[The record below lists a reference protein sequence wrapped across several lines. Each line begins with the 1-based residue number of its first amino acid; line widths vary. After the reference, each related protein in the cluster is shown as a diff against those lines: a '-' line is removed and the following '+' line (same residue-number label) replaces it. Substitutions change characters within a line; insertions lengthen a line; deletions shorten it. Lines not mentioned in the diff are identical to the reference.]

1 MSAIITDNFRRNS
14 AKLFLNDIAGQD
26 SKGAN
31 VVNANNYYL
40 GIGKSDKWPNAGAV
54 TEDAPGYNV
63 AAPVGSFSD
72 GLEVLNNVATF
83 SKLGASN
90 TTLLIPNVPWAS
102 GKTYKAYNSYDSGC
116 FYATGNSLPCY
127 ATTAT
132 GMYLCLAA
140 GSGSTVNPPVDTS
153 TYIPAQGGTDNYVWI
168 LVQPVS
174 QLGSAFITDQ
184 FIEVSQTALTSTP
197 LTNSSA
203 YGGLCSPVFH
213 IVNGGSGYTGTAP
226 VVTLRG
232 SDATGSTSYTQVLTA
247 TVVGGVITGVVHSL
261 ALASWPKG
269 LQVASVE
276 VTHSTGTGAIIVPVI
291 APRLGYGHIPAAVM
305 PSWYAGISVDLPDN
319 ISLDNFYTPYR
330 QVSIVRNPNTT
341 AVTANALR
349 SLTLAA
355 GHGITSITGANALI
369 TDTSANSVP
378 FAVADAIVGDTL
390 YFHQNYTSGFKELVN
405 ASTTFRL
412 STTGTTTYTYTAVNA
427 SECTTNV
434 NGVVGGDGIYARIA
448 GEVVFVENR
457 TKITRSAGQT
467 EKIKIIIQ
475 F

>member
-14 AKLFLNDIAGQD
+14 AKLFLSDIAG
-26 SKGAN
+26 N
-31 VVNANNYYL
+31 VNNYYL
-40 GIGKSDKWPNAGAV
+40 GIGKSDKWPDAGLV
-54 TEDAPGYNV
+54 TEDASGYNV

-72 GLEVLNNVATF
+72 ALEVLNNVATF

-90 TTLLIPNVPWAS
+90 TTLVIPNVPWAS
-102 GKTYKAYNSYDSGC
+102 GKKYKAYNSYDSGC
-116 FYATGNSLPCY
+116 FYATGNLLPCY

-132 GMYLCLAA
+132 GMYLCLANN
-140 GSGSTVNPPVDTS
+140 SGGLTANSPSDTS
-153 TYIPAQGGTDNYVWI
+153 TYVPAQGADNYVWI

-174 QLGSAFITDQ
+174 QLGTAFITDQ
-184 FIEVSQTALTSTP
+184 FIEVSQTPLTSTP
-197 LTNSSA
+197 LANSTA

-213 IVNGGSGYTGTAP
+213 VVNGGSGYTGTAP

-232 SDATGSTSYTQVLTA
+232 SDAAGATTYTQTLTA
-247 TVVGGVITGVVHSL
+247 TVVGGVITGVIHSL
-261 ALASWPKG
+261 TLANWPKG

-276 VTHSTGTGAIIVPVI
+276 VTHATGTGAIVVPVI

-305 PSWYAGISVDLPDN
+305 PSWYAGISVDLADT
-319 ISLDNFYTPYR
+319 IGSDNFYTPYR

-341 AVTANALR
+341 AANANALR
-349 SLTLAA
+349 SLTLST

-369 TDTSANSVP
+369 TDISGVP
-378 FAVADAIVGDTL
+378 FAVADAIVGNTL
-390 YFHQNYTSGFKELVN
+390 YFHQNYTSGFKELAN
-405 ASTTFRL
+405 ASTTFLL
-412 STTGTTTYTYTAVNA
+412 STTGSNNYTYTAVNA
-427 SECTTNV
+427 SECNEAV
-434 NGVVGGDGIYARIA
+434 LANGSIAGGDGIYARIA